1 MNEVK
6 LLGRQN
12 DQKYKIS
19 EKYSVEFY
27 TLAGYAIFR
36 YFEKK
41 EYMKWEIGRD
51 SMLGRLSEG
60 KQKKLFDFEVE
71 KKEYGTWEI
80 GRDSMLGRLSSEES
94 KKLSD
99 FEAEKKEKYK
109 KYEVYIM

>member
-27 TLAGYAIFR
+27 ILAGYAIFR

-41 EYMKWEIGRD
+41 EYMKEIGRD

-71 KKEYGTWEI
+71 KKEYRKWEI

-109 KYEVYIM
+109 TYEVYIM

>member
-36 YFEKK
+36 YFEKRDCGV
-41 EYMKWEIGRD
+41 WEIGRD
-51 SMLGRLSEG
+51 SMLGRLSN
-60 KQKKLFDFEVE
+60 
-71 KKEYGTWEI
+71 
-80 GRDSMLGRLSSEES
+80 EET
-94 KKLSD
+94 KKLSN

-109 KYEVYIM
+109 QYEVYIM